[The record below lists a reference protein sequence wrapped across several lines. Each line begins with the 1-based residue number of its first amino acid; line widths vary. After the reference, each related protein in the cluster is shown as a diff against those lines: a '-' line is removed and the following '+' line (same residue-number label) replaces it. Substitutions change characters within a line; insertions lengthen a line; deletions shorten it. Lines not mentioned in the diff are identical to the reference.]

1 MKVIQP
7 NCRVQF
13 TAADIDF
20 IVANL
25 GRKTGDANCV
35 TRLLSDPES
44 RDAILDDESL
54 FHALIEN
61 RGCVTVS
68 SHFYFYILVRNVLRK
83 TGINDRVVADYIAEI
98 LAEYSNI
105 ERTQCRVHGQPEPLN
120 YFFEM
125 LLALQR
131 ADDRNSFELRAH
143 IGNHALFI
151 TGVFPDRIRVRAEK
165 RGFPDLRYFES
176 VGQSSFRIA
185 SDHRLAERYELGAI
199 FDTLADRFRLA
210 RQALNDLSERLLAW
224 EDDRYALPML
234 RSSKLIVD

>member
-25 GRKTGDANCV
+25 GRKTGDADCV

-44 RDAILDDESL
+44 RDTILDDDGL
-54 FHALIEN
+54 FHALLEH
-61 RGCVTVS
+61 RGCLTVS
-68 SHFYFYILVRNVLRK
+68 SHFYFYILVRNVLKR
-83 TGINDRVVADYIAEI
+83 TGIDDRLVADYIAEI

-105 ERTQCRVHGQPEPLN
+105 ERTQCRVRGQSEPLN

-131 ADDRNSFELRAH
+131 GDDRNNFELRAH

-151 TGVFPDRIRVRAEK
+151 TGMFPDRIRVRAEK
-165 RGFPDLRYFES
+165 RGFPDLRYFEG

-185 SDHRLAERYELGAI
+185 SDHRLAERYELATI
-199 FDTLADRFRLA
+199 FDTLGERFRTA
-210 RQALNDLSERLLAW
+210 RKALNDLSERLLAW
-224 EDDRYALPML
+224 EDDRYALPL
-234 RSSKLIVD
+234 LNASKLIN

>member
-13 TAADIDF
+13 TAADVDF

-25 GRKTGDANCV
+25 GRRTGDADCV
-35 TRLLSDPES
+35 TRLLSDAES

-54 FHALIEN
+54 FHALLEN
-61 RGCVTVS
+61 RGCLAVS
-68 SHFYFYILVRNVLRK
+68 SHFYFYILVRNVLRR
-83 TGINDRVVADYIAEI
+83 TGIDDRIVADYIAEI

-125 LLALQR
+125 LMALQR

-165 RGFPDLRYFES
+165 RGFPDLRYFEA

-185 SDHRLAERYELGAI
+185 SDHRLAERYDLGPI
-199 FDTLADRFRLA
+199 FETLAERFRTA

-234 RSSKLIVD
+234 KSAKLVE

>member
-25 GRKTGDANCV
+25 GRKTGNADCV
-35 TRLLSDPES
+35 IRLLSDPDS
-44 RDAILDDESL
+44 RDAILDDERL
-54 FHALIEN
+54 FHALLEN
-61 RGCVTVS
+61 RGCLTVS
-68 SHFYFYILVRNVLRK
+68 SHFYFYILVRNVLKR
-83 TGINDRVVADYIAEI
+83 TGIDDRVVADYIAEI
-98 LAEYSNI
+98 LSEYSMI
-105 ERTQCRVHGQPEPLN
+105 ERTQCRVAGQPQPLN

-143 IGNHALFI
+143 IGSHALFI
-151 TGVFPDRIRVRAEK
+151 TGVFPDRIRVRAEQ
-165 RGFPDLRYFES
+165 RGFPDLRYFEG

-185 SDHRLAERYELGAI
+185 SDHHLAERYELATV
-199 FDTLADRFRLA
+199 FDTLGERFRTA

-234 RSSKLIVD
+234 NAAKLIH

>member
-20 IVANL
+20 IVANI
-25 GRKTGDANCV
+25 GRKTGDAACV
-35 TRLLSDPES
+35 INLLSDPET
-44 RDAILDDESL
+44 RDAILDDEDL
-54 FHALIEN
+54 FRAVLEN
-61 RGCVTVS
+61 RGCLTIS
-68 SHFYFYILVRNVLRK
+68 SHFYFYILVRTMLRRS
-83 TGINDRVVADYIAEI
+83 GIEDRVVADYVAEI

-105 ERTQCRVHGQPEPLN
+105 ERTKYRVKGHTEPLD

-143 IGNHALFI
+143 IGNQALFI

-176 VGQSSFRIA
+176 VGQSSFRAA
-185 SDHRLAERYELGAI
+185 SDHRLAQRYDLAGV
-199 FDTLADRFRLA
+199 FDTLADRFRTA

-224 EDDRYALPML
+224 EDDRYALPL
-234 RSSKLIVD
+234 LTSSKLI

>member
-20 IVANL
+20 IVSHL
-25 GRKTGDANCV
+25 GRKTGDADCV
-35 TRLLSDPES
+35 TRLLADPES
-44 RDAILDDESL
+44 RDAILDDDGL
-54 FHALIEN
+54 FHAVLEN
-61 RGCVTVS
+61 RGCLTIS
-68 SHFYFYILVRNVLRK
+68 SHFYFYILVRNVLRRA
-83 TGINDRVVADYIAEI
+83 GIEERVVADYVAEI
-98 LAEYSNI
+98 LSEYSNI
-105 ERTQCRVHGQPEPLN
+105 ERTQCRVAGQPEPLN

-131 ADDRNSFELRAH
+131 ADERNSFELRAH

-165 RGFPDLRYFES
+165 RGFPDLRYFEG
-176 VGQSSFRIA
+176 VGQASFRIA
-185 SDHRLAERYELGAI
+185 SDHRLAERYDLAPVLGV
-199 FDTLADRFRLA
+199 LAERFRTA

-234 RSSKLIVD
+234 QASKLVG